1 MQHENDRSGH
11 SDLEERT
18 TKARIRDAAITE
30 FSEKGFNGASIRGI
44 AERASVSP
52 GLVQHHFGTKQEL
65 REACD
70 QHVMKMFQRALVEG
84 YRRGGV
90 GDPGFIDEMYRSMLP
105 LVSYLMMS
113 IGSGAEGTTD
123 WFGELVALNR
133 ASLERGDL
141 GHPISEAQDVA
152 AIAAVM
158 TAMQLGTVLLYDRI
172 FAELGANWDDPG
184 AVARVGRAR
193 MYIASG
199 QLLGPE
205 LAARI
210 REGLDRYEQ
219 VYASAVPA
227 GPSNDEEMQP

>member
-1 MQHENDRSGH
+1 FHVTGVQTCALPIFACPRLRLMTIQSYNLPYSCIGTVRMQHENDRSGH

-44 AERASVSP
+44 AERAGVSP

-90 GDPGFIDEMYRSMLP
+90 DDPGFIDEMYRSMLP

-113 IGSGAEGTTD
+113 IGS
-123 WFGELVALNR
+123 
-133 ASLERGDL
+133 
-141 GHPISEAQDVA
+141 
-152 AIAAVM
+152 
-158 TAMQLGTVLLYDRI
+158 
-172 FAELGANWDDPG
+172 
-184 AVARVGRAR
+184 
-193 MYIASG
+193 
-199 QLLGPE
+199 
-205 LAARI
+205 
-210 REGLDRYEQ
+210 
-219 VYASAVPA
+219 
-227 GPSNDEEMQP
+227 